1 MKWSI
6 FIFLFFLFS
15 CDGVHLNITVPVT
28 FKEGKVVSSRLSEEK
43 LELVVKSEKD
53 KAIITIQPF
62 RIPPYIK
69 YSINGLYIRVVSK
82 ISPAGIERILSFY
95 DREKLLIVIGN
106 KVGENITIIEDY
118 KISRG
123 NLIKNTNNNERLWT
137 NLKLYNGRKEII
149 LEAGEAHTI
158 YTSEGEFL
166 FLFLGA
172 SVVNPATEKQWVARE
187 AKNFMADFI
196 LLRLN

>member
-15 CDGVHLNITVPVT
+15 CDGVHLNITVPVM
-28 FKEGKVVSSRLSEEK
+28 FKEGQIVSSRFSDEK

-69 YSINGLYIRVVSK
+69 YSINGLYLKVTSK
-82 ISPAGIERILSFY
+82 ISPAGIERILSLY
-95 DREKLLIVIGN
+95 DREKLLIVVGN

-123 NLIKNTNNNERLWT
+123 NLVKDTNDNERLWT
-137 NLKLYNGRKEII
+137 NLKLYNGNKEII
-149 LEAGEAHTI
+149 LETGEAHTI
-158 YTSEGEFL
+158 HTSEGEFL

-172 SVVNPATEKQWVARE
+172 SVVNPAKEKVWVAKE
-187 AKNFMADFI
+187 TKNFMADFI